1 MSNSEGSTVSHE
13 LKSDLAD
20 ALETVHVSAKDGSE
34 TQQEMAGAMTVSTE
48 IGRKEGGLSSDS
60 AACEHAHKV
69 ETEDLPQQCDATGKP
84 ALHQTSTVEEAS
96 KPAEC
101 EDTVNLETE
110 SESREDGQGS
120 QEDTS
125 AAKVSGWGSWTKSLL
140 STATATVGHGF
151 SAVKEKAGV
160 TLRMNS
166 TTSETSLTES
176 TEEAVEIKDS
186 VDSSPSSPSSGPRG
200 MLSAITNVV
209 QNTGKTVLTGGLDA
223 LEFIGKKTMNVLAES
238 DPGFKRTKNLMERT
252 VTLSQILREAK
263 EKEKQRMAQQ
273 VVAERTAH
281 YGMLFDDFQ
290 GLSHL
295 EALEILSNES
305 ETKVQSV
312 LLSLTGEELETLKK
326 DLIALKENFILKQ
339 SDQEE
344 EKEEEKEKDDEE
356 FVSVL
361 TDLLF
366 ELHVA
371 ATPDKLNKARKKA
384 HKWVKEVISTTSV
397 NEEMEPVEAR
407 KEDIKTE
414 KEEKSLEAEEI
425 NINTKTVEDV
435 YMLSIESLAEITARC
450 IEQLHK
456 IAELTLHGQDV
467 EKPAQDQAKI
477 LTRLTGAMCREVS
490 SLSKKFSASLTEVGS
505 KRKAEVVNPMVTSV
519 LLEGSNSTTY
529 IQDAFQLLL
538 PVLQVSHIQMSK
550 PKETP

>member
-140 STATATVGHGF
+140 STATATV
-151 SAVKEKAGV
+151 
-160 TLRMNS
+160 
-166 TTSETSLTES
+166 
-176 TEEAVEIKDS
+176 EAVEIKDS

-344 EKEEEKEKDDEE
+344 EKEEEKEKVDDEE

>member
-209 QNTGKTVLTGGLDA
+209 QNTVSMDHLLLFLPKH
-223 LEFIGKKTMNVLAES
+223 
-238 DPGFKRTKNLMERT
+238 
-252 VTLSQILREAK
+252 ILREAK

-344 EKEEEKEKDDEE
+344 EKEEEKEKVDDEE

>member
-1 MSNSEGSTVSHE
+1 NCN
-13 LKSDLAD
+13 KSLNI
-20 ALETVHVSAKDGSE
+20 LFQHPEF
-34 TQQEMAGAMTVSTE
+34 
-48 IGRKEGGLSSDS
+48 
-60 AACEHAHKV
+60 
-69 ETEDLPQQCDATGKP
+69 
-84 ALHQTSTVEEAS
+84 
-96 KPAEC
+96 
-101 EDTVNLETE
+101 LETE
-110 SESREDGQGS
+110 NLNTNI

-176 TEEAVEIKDS
+176 TEEKKKKKKKKKNEN
-186 VDSSPSSPSSGPRG
+186 SSPSSPSSGPRG

-209 QNTGKTVLTGGLDA
+209 QNTVTSVSFGGGNHTSLTLHKKLFKIIKLSLWNFKESLVLV
-223 LEFIGKKTMNVLAES
+223 KQ
-238 DPGFKRTKNLMERT
+238 KRNLK
-252 VTLSQILREAK
+252 QILREAK

-344 EKEEEKEKDDEE
+344 EKEEEKEKVDDEE